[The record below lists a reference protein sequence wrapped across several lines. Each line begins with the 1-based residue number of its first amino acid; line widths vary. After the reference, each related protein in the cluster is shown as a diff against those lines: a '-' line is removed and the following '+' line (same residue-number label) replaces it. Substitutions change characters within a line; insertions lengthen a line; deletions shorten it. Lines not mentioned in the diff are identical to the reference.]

1 MPPGRFGQS
10 PLTPREHPMQTYRFD
25 DIEGMQSL
33 VSESFGD
40 WSSEVEITQELINAF
55 AELTGDHYWIHTD
68 PERARSQNPFGRT
81 IAHGFLTLVLMP
93 KMRSTPTW
101 EVTGYNNILN
111 YGSDKLRFSGAVP
124 AGSSIRSRNRVKAV
138 SKEPKG
144 TKLTLET
151 HIHVVGQE
159 RPALVYDLMLI
170 YM

>member
-1 MPPGRFGQS
+1 MKQ
-10 PLTPREHPMQTYRFD
+10 YRFD
-25 DIEGMQSL
+25 DIDALQEL
-33 VSESFGD
+33 VGEPFGP
-40 WSSEVEITQELINAF
+40 WSSEVELTQELINAF

-68 PERARSQNPFGRT
+68 PERARTQSPFGTT
-81 IAHGFLTLVLMP
+81 IAHGFLTLVLMSR
-93 KMRSTPTW
+93 MRSSPGW

-124 AGSSIRSRNRVKAV
+124 VGSRIHLHNRVKAV

-159 RPALVYDLMLI
+159 RPALIYDLMLI

>member
-1 MPPGRFGQS
+1 
-10 PLTPREHPMQTYRFD
+10 MQTYRFD

-40 WSSEVEITQELINAF
+40 WSSQVEITQELINAF

-68 PERARSQNPFGRT
+68 PERARSQSPFGRT

-111 YGSDKLRFSGAVP
+111 YGSDKLRFSGTVP
-124 AGSSIRSRNRVKAV
+124 VGSSIHSRNRVKAV

-170 YM
+170 YMG

>member
-1 MPPGRFGQS
+1 MKQ
-10 PLTPREHPMQTYRFD
+10 YRFD
-25 DIEGMQSL
+25 DIDALQEL
-33 VSESFGD
+33 VGEPFGP

-55 AELTGDHYWIHTD
+55 AELAGDHYWIHTD
-68 PERARSQNPFGRT
+68 PERARTQSPFGTT
-81 IAHGFLTLVLMP
+81 IAHGFLTLVLMSR
-93 KMRSTPTW
+93 MRSSPGW

-124 AGSSIRSRNRVKAV
+124 VGSRIHLHNRVKAV

-159 RPALVYDLMLI
+159 RPALIYDLMLI